1 MADTNVD
8 AGSGALSVLA
18 AGAAALARAND
29 LDMALAVI
37 VEAGAAAT
45 GATMAAVFAQDADRN
60 SLELL
65 LTLGIEDD
73 DVEAFEAEVVTN
85 PEHPIHHAALDRTG
99 SLSRVGQTPDGAT
112 MTGADLPLVV
122 ASSGNVEACVGVLT
136 FGWAG
141 EHEVG
146 TEEEALLVAVADLAA
161 AAIATYRTS
170 SMASERAEWL
180 ERVALT
186 DPLTG
191 LANAR
196 TVTRVLELEVARAQ
210 RQGSEISVA
219 LFDVDGFRDLN
230 AASGSRAGDH
240 VLRQVASV
248 LAESVRLVDTIARTG
263 GDEFVLVAPGP
274 AGVTVARRVL
284 DGVAKLD
291 AVDGHTISVSAAIA
305 HFPQDGS
312 DAGALLE
319 AARSALTATT
329 EPASIVEVT
338 GGLGSGPARRG
349 AGVGPLQRRSQAR
362 QPAGH
367 APQRLDRTRQHH
379 FRVAGRVHDGV
390 PVRLGRGETQE
401 GRPDPLVVRGV
412 LERLEPGDLRRLAGE
427 AHLHRQVQED
437 REVRHQAAGREA
449 LHLAQLVHRH
459 AGAGAL
465 VGQRGVRVAVAQHHG
480 ATGQGGRDDL
490 VHVLGPRGGEQQ
502 RVRASAAV
510 DGWIHVENEPP
521 HQLAEGAW
529 SRARGSSP
537 PRSRPPPGPRR
548 AAASGWTCPS
558 RRVPRG

>member
-1 MADTNVD
+1 VADTNVD

-45 GATMAAVFAQDADRN
+45 GAATASVFAQDPDRN

-73 DVEAFEAEVVTN
+73 AVEAFEAEVVTN

-99 SLSRVGQTPDGAT
+99 SLSRIGQTPDGAT

-141 EHEVG
+141 EHEVD
-146 TEEEALLVAVADLAA
+146 TEEGALLVAVADLAA

-196 TVTRVLELEVARAQ
+196 TVARVLELEVARAQ

-219 LFDVDGFRDLN
+219 LFDVDGFRELN
-230 AASGSRAGDH
+230 AASGARAGDH

-274 AGVTVARRVL
+274 AGVTVARRVM
-284 DGVAKLD
+284 DGIARLD
-291 AVDGHTISVSAAIA
+291 AVDDHTISVSAAVA

-319 AARSALTATT
+319 AARAALNATT
-329 EPASIVEVT
+329 EPASIVEV
-338 GGLGSGPARRG
+338 
-349 AGVGPLQRRSQAR
+349 
-362 QPAGH
+362 
-367 APQRLDRTRQHH
+367 
-379 FRVAGRVHDGV
+379 
-390 PVRLGRGETQE
+390 
-401 GRPDPLVVRGV
+401 
-412 LERLEPGDLRRLAGE
+412 
-427 AHLHRQVQED
+427 
-437 REVRHQAAGREA
+437 
-449 LHLAQLVHRH
+449 
-459 AGAGAL
+459 AGA
-465 VGQRGVRVAVAQHHG
+465 
-480 ATGQGGRDDL
+480 
-490 VHVLGPRGGEQQ
+490 
-502 RVRASAAV
+502 
-510 DGWIHVENEPP
+510 
-521 HQLAEGAW
+521 
-529 SRARGSSP
+529 
-537 PRSRPPPGPRR
+537 
-548 AAASGWTCPS
+548 
-558 RRVPRG
+558 